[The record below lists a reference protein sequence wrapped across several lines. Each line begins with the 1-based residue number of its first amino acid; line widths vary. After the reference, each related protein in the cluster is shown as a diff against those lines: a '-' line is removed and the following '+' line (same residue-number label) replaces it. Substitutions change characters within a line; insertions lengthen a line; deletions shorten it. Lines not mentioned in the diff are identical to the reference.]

1 MYILRDLLP
10 RNFNLVAYS
19 ENHYQRK
26 TWTSNRKVGKINW
39 KSKIFKSL
47 SLSWYIL
54 LSKCNTRFYADLLK
68 KIIYLLSFSFLR
80 KESES
85 FFIRTR
91 WKMKQISSKNGFKKM
106 WYLWIRNIDCII
118 HYCQASLHIC
128 NSVFWVKSHTL
139 YHPFITCNIFL
150 QVLLY
155 QVYFP

>member
-1 MYILRDLLP
+1 MHIALLILKIDDIQISIYHLFYVMINWLHIHLVFVIQRRYSYHLTSLLYILRDLLP

-39 KSKIFKSL
+39 KSKILKSL

-54 LSKCNTRFYADLLK
+54 LRKCNTRFYADLLK

-85 FFIRTR
+85 FFY
-91 WKMKQISSKNGFKKM
+91 KNAMKNKADIIKK
-106 WYLWIRNIDCII
+106 CI
-118 HYCQASLHIC
+118 
-128 NSVFWVKSHTL
+128 
-139 YHPFITCNIFL
+139 
-150 QVLLY
+150 
-155 QVYFP
+155 